1 MPWAEVVDSLRDDCC
16 CCVCC
21 CCWTTSSF
29 INSANAFCVS
39 MNESNLKSS
48 STDCDWLLLL
58 YCCATPYHLN
68 YFDQI
73 YLLAPVFADVIKR
86 LDKINLI
93 KFISILKNYLKAK
106 KLTTV
111 LINKIAVE
119 TIIFQQ
125 IDHIKVSH
133 RLMSFNILNWSCCC
147 CCCRFL
153 WKSKNFD
160 MFPE

>member
-1 MPWAEVVDSLRDDCC
+1 
-16 CCVCC
+16 
-21 CCWTTSSF
+21 
-29 INSANAFCVS
+29 
-39 MNESNLKSS
+39 
-48 STDCDWLLLL
+48 
-58 YCCATPYHLN
+58 LN

-111 LINKIAVE
+111 LINKIAVD

-133 RLMSFNILNWSCCC
+133 RLMSFNILN
-147 CCCRFL
+147 
-153 WKSKNFD
+153 
-160 MFPE
+160 